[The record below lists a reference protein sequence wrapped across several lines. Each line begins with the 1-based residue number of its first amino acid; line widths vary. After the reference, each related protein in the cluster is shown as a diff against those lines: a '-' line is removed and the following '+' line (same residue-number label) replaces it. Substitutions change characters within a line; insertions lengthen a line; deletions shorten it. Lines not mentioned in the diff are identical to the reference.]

1 MKITRKVIASLLTMA
16 MAGINAPLALASSEP
31 VSVTISG
38 KIIAN
43 TCTLDSTSVIVPL
56 GSIALRELQ
65 TTGKTSSLKSF
76 HLDLKECGDAAK
88 SVNVTVK
95 GIADEQNSQALA
107 LTSAGDSAAQG
118 VAIYLLDKD
127 KNIIPVNDAALAT
140 YNLVTGNKN
149 TLLFYAQ
156 YVATTDNPRAGEAKS
171 SASIYLDYQ

>member
-1 MKITRKVIASLLTMA
+1 MKIAKKVAAGLLTMV
-16 MAGINAPLALASSEP
+16 MAGMNAPLTLASSDP
-31 VSVTISG
+31 VSVTITG

-65 TTGKTSSLKSF
+65 GAGNTSQLKSF
-76 HLDLKECGDAAK
+76 HLDLKECGDTAK

-107 LTSAGDSAAQG
+107 LTSAGASAAQG

-127 KNIIPVNDAALAT
+127 KNLLPVNDEALAT
-140 YNLVTGNKN
+140 YNLAPGNKN

>member
-1 MKITRKVIASLLTMA
+1 MNITRKVVAGLVTMV
-16 MAGINAPLALASSEP
+16 MAGINAPLTLASNDP
-31 VSVTISG
+31 VSVTITG

-65 TTGKTSSLKSF
+65 TMGKTSSLKSF
-76 HLDLKECGDAAK
+76 NLDLKECGDAAK

-127 KNIIPVNDAALAT
+127 KNLLPINDEASAS
-140 YNLVTGNKN
+140 YNLVAGNKN
-149 TLLFYAQ
+149 LLLFYAQ

-171 SASIYLDYQ
+171 SASIYLDYL

>member
-1 MKITRKVIASLLTMA
+1 MNLTRKAVARLLIMVMA
-16 MAGINAPLALASSEP
+16 AVNAPLALASSDP
-31 VSVTISG
+31 VSVTITG

-56 GSIALRELQ
+56 GSIALRSLQ
-65 TTGKTSSLKSF
+65 GAGNTSAPRSF
-76 HLDLKECGDAAK
+76 NLDLKECGDAAK

-95 GIADEQNSQALA
+95 GIADEQNDQALA
-107 LTSAGDSAAQG
+107 LTSEGDAAATG

-127 KNIIPVNDAALAT
+127 KNLLPVNNGAVTTYRLAPSDI
-140 YNLVTGNKN
+140 N
-149 TLLFYAQ
+149 TLQFYAQ